1 MHKKIVV
8 ENTLQSHID
17 FLEKSGY
24 DVHKLYKNENLYN
37 ITSSKYD
44 GIIVNDLNEISSGE
58 NINYKTNSPVIEA
71 KGKTPEQVYDILN
84 STR

>member
-8 ENTLQSHID
+8 ENSLQNHID

-37 ITSSKYD
+37 ITSSKYA
-44 GIIVNDLNEISSGE
+44 GIIVDDLSKIGSESNT
-58 NINYKTNSPVIEA
+58 NNKTNAPIIEA

-84 STR
+84 STH